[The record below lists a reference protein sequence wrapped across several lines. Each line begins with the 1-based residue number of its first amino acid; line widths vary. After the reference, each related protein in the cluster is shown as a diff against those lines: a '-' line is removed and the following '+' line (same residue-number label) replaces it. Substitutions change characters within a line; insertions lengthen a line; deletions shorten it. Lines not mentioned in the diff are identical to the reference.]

1 MMVVAGSG
9 PVLISDI
16 PEKQLE
22 YDSQST
28 LGAQRLEPYHL
39 PSYSLE
45 WQLATRTASL

>member
-1 MMVVAGSG
+1 MMVVAGSN

-16 PEKQLE
+16 PEKLE

-45 WQLATRTASL
+45 WQLATRTASP